1 MSRTLVLLRHAHAEA
16 DAGEGDFERALSE
29 RGRVD
34 AERVG
39 QHLAASGLSFARVLC
54 SPARRARETLA
65 LALPG
70 AAATFEP
77 AIYEAL
83 PGTLAALVDAGPG
96 PTLLVGH
103 NPGLEQL
110 VAFLVDGH
118 SDAPRGLP
126 TAGLVQLAIP
136 DPSELGP
143 GVATVREFWS
153 PHP

>member
-1 MSRTLVLLRHAHAEA
+1 MSRTVVLMRHAHAEP
-16 DAGEGDFERALSE
+16 DAGGGDFERPLSA
-29 RGRVD
+29 RGRLD

-39 QHLAASGLSFARVLC
+39 RHLVASGLGFARVLC
-54 SPARRARETLA
+54 SPARRTRETLT

-70 AAATFEP
+70 AEAAFEP
-77 AIYEAL
+77 SIYEAL
-83 PGTLAALVDAGPG
+83 PGTLAGLLDRGPD
-96 PTLLVGH
+96 PVLLVGH

-126 TAGLVQLAIP
+126 TAGFVQLSIP
-136 DPSELGP
+136 DGAELGP

-153 PHP
+153 P